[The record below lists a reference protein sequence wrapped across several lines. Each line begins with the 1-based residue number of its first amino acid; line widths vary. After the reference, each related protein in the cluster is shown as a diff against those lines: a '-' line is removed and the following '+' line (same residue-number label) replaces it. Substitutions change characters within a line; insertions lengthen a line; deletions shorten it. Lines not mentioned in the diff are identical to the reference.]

1 MEIKCY
7 AKDFEENIYYRVVL
21 PKLQGKGIGRMII
34 ETLERDEYFLRARRI
49 EIPSYIQLVNF
60 IRNWDMIIKWDC

>member
-21 PKLQGKGIGRMII
+21 PELHGKGIGRMII
-34 ETLERDEYFLRARRI
+34 ETLERDEYFL
-49 EIPSYIQLVNF
+49 
-60 IRNWDMIIKWDC
+60 